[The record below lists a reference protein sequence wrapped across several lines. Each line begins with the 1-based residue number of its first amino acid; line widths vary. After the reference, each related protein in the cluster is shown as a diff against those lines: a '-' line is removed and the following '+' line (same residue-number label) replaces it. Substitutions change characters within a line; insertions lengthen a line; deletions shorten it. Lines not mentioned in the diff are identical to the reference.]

1 MLQVTFTHLNLILS
15 KLSLWFKSITAH
27 AKTWTHD
34 GIYSTEVII
43 TNCNLSKNNLFKS
56 LIHGIPDSWNP
67 WFMTFHSNLW
77 SLQFYFFLLPQILK
91 LYSLQINCLFWRK
104 VNFCSCCRWTLSPQT
119 SMVFL
124 DVALIWWGRA
134 KFKAAFNHSN
144 QIYTALTCQ
153 TTVGNSMLQLVSLVI
168 QNVNCLQW
176 NKHITDVK

>member
-1 MLQVTFTHLNLILS
+1 MLQVTFTHLNLIVS

-27 AKTWTHD
+27 AKIWTHD
-34 GIYSTEVII
+34 GIYSTEVLIAIYLKII
-43 TNCNLSKNNLFKS
+43 YLNLWFMES
-56 LIHGIPDSWNP
+56 LIHDIPFKSVVS
-67 WFMTFHSNLW
+67 TVL
-77 SLQFYFFLLPQILK
+77 LFLLPQILK

-104 VNFCSCCRWTLSPQT
+104 VNFCSCCRWILSPQT

-153 TTVGNSMLQLVSLVI
+153 TAVGNSMLQLVSLVI